1 MTGQQL
7 TVAVVGLGFGQDFVP
22 IYLSHPDVASVVL
35 VEPDAQRRQQ
45 VSARFGLAEGY
56 ADVADALTDPTVDA
70 VHILA
75 PVFLHADMVVAALD
89 AGKHVACA
97 VPMATTL
104 ADLDR
109 IIAAQQRSGTNY
121 MMMETTVFGREYLVV
136 DEMNKRGEFGDLTLY
151 RGYHIQNL
159 EGFPVYWQGYPPM
172 HYVTHALSPILSLLD
187 TTVASVRCQ
196 GAGKLAAGN
205 ATGGFNN
212 PYPTEVGLFTL
223 RDSEVLADIT
233 MSFFQTARSYI
244 EGFSLYGDR
253 RGIEWP
259 LDNDGDPTVFD
270 MFPPSDG
277 NRGNRVETRSLAPQD
292 FPERLPAS
300 LQQFVRE
307 SEIQLAGMAEPAQLA
322 AHHGGSHP
330 FLVNEFVRSVVE
342 NRAPLI
348 DAQRSASWTAPGIC
362 AHESALNGGAE
373 IAVPDYGEP
382 SA

>member
-1 MTGQQL
+1 MTGRQL

-22 IYLSHPDVASVVL
+22 IYLSHQDVASVVL
-35 VEPDAQRRQQ
+35 VEPDTARRQQ
-45 VSARFGLAEGY
+45 VSARFGIADGY
-56 ADVADALTDPTVDA
+56 ADIAEALADPTVDA

-109 IIAAQQRSGTNY
+109 IIAAQRRSGTNY

-136 DEMNKRGEFGDLTLY
+136 DEMHRRGEFGDLALY

-223 RDSEVLADIT
+223 RDSDVLANIT

-259 LDNDGDPTVFD
+259 LDNEGDLTVFD
-270 MFPPSDG
+270 MFPPSQG

-307 SEIQLAGMAEPAQLA
+307 SEIQLAGMPEPTQLSAQ
-322 AHHGGSHP
+322 HSGSHP
-330 FLVNEFVRSVVE
+330 YLVNEFVGSIAE
-342 NRAPLI
+342 NRPPLI
-348 DAQRSASWTAPGIC
+348 DALRSANWTAPGIC
-362 AHESALNGGAE
+362 AHQSALQGGTE
-373 IAVPDYGEP
+373 VQVPHYG
-382 SA
+382 A

>member
-1 MTGQQL
+1 MTSRQL

-22 IYLSHPDVASVVL
+22 IYLSHPDVATVVL
-35 VEPDAQRRQQ
+35 VEPDTVRRQQ
-45 VSARFGLAEGY
+45 VSARFGIRDGY
-56 ADVADALTDPTVDA
+56 ADLADALADSTVDA

-75 PVFLHADMVVAALD
+75 PVFLHADMVVAALE

-109 IIAAQQRSGTNY
+109 IIAAQRRSGTNY

-136 DEMNKRGEFGDLTLY
+136 DEMHRRGEFGDLTLY

-172 HYVTHALSPILSLLD
+172 HYVTHALSPILALLD

-223 RDSEVLADIT
+223 RDSDVLADIT

-253 RGIEWP
+253 RGVEWP
-259 LDNDGDPTVFD
+259 PDNEGDLTVFD
-270 MFPPSDG
+270 MFPPSQG
-277 NRGNRVETRSLAPQD
+277 NRGNRIQTRSLAPQD
-292 FPERLPAS
+292 FPERLPSS

-307 SEIQLAGMAEPAQLA
+307 STIQLTGMSEATQLSAQ
-322 AHHGGSHP
+322 HSGSHP
-330 FLVNEFVRSVVE
+330 FLVNEFVGSIAQ
-342 NRAPLI
+342 NRPPLI
-348 DAQRSASWTAPGIC
+348 DALRSANWTAPGIC
-362 AHESALNGGAE
+362 AHESALQGGAE
-373 IAVPDYGEP
+373 VPVPHY
-382 SA
+382 SASTR

>member
-1 MTGQQL
+1 
-7 TVAVVGLGFGQDFVP
+7 
-22 IYLSHPDVASVVL
+22 
-35 VEPDAQRRQQ
+35 
-45 VSARFGLAEGY
+45 
-56 ADVADALTDPTVDA
+56 
-70 VHILA
+70 
-75 PVFLHADMVVAALD
+75 
-89 AGKHVACA
+89 
-97 VPMATTL
+97 
-104 ADLDR
+104 
-109 IIAAQQRSGTNY
+109 
-121 MMMETTVFGREYLVV
+121 
-136 DEMNKRGEFGDLTLY
+136 MNKRGEFGDLTLY

-233 MSFFQTARSYI
+233 MSSSRPRAATSKV
-244 EGFSLYGDR
+244 SLYGDR

-277 NRGNRVETRSLAPQD
+277 NRGNRVKTRSLAAQD

-307 SEIQLAGMAEPAQLA
+307 SEIQLGSGPTAFSPRGSGRLPLCQGDHLCAAVRPA
-322 AHHGGSHP
+322 
-330 FLVNEFVRSVVE
+330 RRVE
-342 NRAPLI
+342 QCRCPPATG
-348 DAQRSASWTAPGIC
+348 RRCG
-362 AHESALNGGAE
+362 
-373 IAVPDYGEP
+373 
-382 SA
+382 